1 MTKKYL
7 GNKKLDLETLYNE
20 VLEFMLEAVMKHGDA
35 QIIASTMLA
44 LSLRLYK
51 TSLTDS
57 EFKDM
62 IKIVV
67 KSSKEVKPFE
77 INRLH

>member
-7 GNKKLDLETLYNE
+7 GNKKLDLKTLYDE
-20 VLEFMLEAVMKHGDA
+20 VLEFMLEAVMKHGDTQA
-35 QIIASTMLA
+35 VASTMLA

-62 IKIVV
+62 IKIVI